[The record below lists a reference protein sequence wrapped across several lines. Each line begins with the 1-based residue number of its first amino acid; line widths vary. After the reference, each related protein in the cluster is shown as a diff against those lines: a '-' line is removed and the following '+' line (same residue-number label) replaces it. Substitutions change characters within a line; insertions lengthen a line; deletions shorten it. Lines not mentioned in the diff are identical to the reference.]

1 MLPYLRTHI
10 SGWLLNKLINNKH
23 KKMKI
28 IRISSI
34 LIFTLCLFLS
44 CNKKEGAK
52 PLITD
57 INNNPNWTQKFPGVW
72 ETSVNTPSEVNLLS
86 AVEAKPRA
94 EVLKTF
100 SEESFPVEK
109 SEIKVYT
116 KNGKTHIRFP
126 LDDKEQIYGL
136 GLNFKTVH
144 QRGRIMKLHM
154 DHYTGRDEGRTHA
167 PTPFFASSKG
177 YGVLINS
184 AKYID
189 VYVGTGVTKDSK
201 NPAES
206 RDRNTSK
213 NWNPRPKSDNLELI
227 VPDNG
232 VEIVMFSGKDVQE
245 TVQRFN
251 LYCGGGFVPPKW
263 GLGFWQRT
271 PTLYDEHAVQEEVD
285 GFTKNNFPLDVV
297 GLEPGW
303 HSKSYPCTFEWD
315 KTRFPN
321 PDAFVNKMT
330 NQGIRLNSW
339 INPFVS
345 PSASIFES
353 IKPYTGTHTVWTG
366 IVPDFTMPEAI
377 KIMSDH
383 FQKEVISKGVSG
395 LKIDEVD
402 GYDVWLWPDSAQFPS
417 GLDGEM
423 MRSIYGSLVQKWSTD
438 MYRKINQRTYGLVR
452 ASNVGSVSYPYVIYN
467 DYYRHQDF
475 ITALIN
481 SSFTGTLWTP
491 EVRSSGSPEDWIR
504 RMQSVCFSPMA
515 MLNAWADGTKPWSYP
530 EVYKYCQDVAFLRMQ
545 LLPYIYSTFSEYYL
559 KGIPPF
565 RAMAMEEGFSF
576 NEVVEDGELSS
587 TNNPYKEA
595 VKKEIKD
602 QYMMGES
609 ILVAPMFADQKTRTV
624 VLPKGKWFDFYT
636 GAYVG
641 DGEIITASH
650 GLDKI
655 PLYVKDGAI
664 IPMMKQIKNTS
675 EWTPQTDLEVRV
687 YGSKSHE
694 FVLYDDDGE
703 SFDYEKGEYTQKVL
717 STSIVS
723 GKLNGTIKDLK
734 DGKSWSYRNLR
745 WNFMSK

>member
-1 MLPYLRTHI
+1 M
-10 SGWLLNKLINNKH
+10 
-23 KKMKI
+23 KKI
-28 IRISSI
+28 GV
-34 LIFTLCLFLS
+34 LFFALGMILS
-44 CNKKEGAK
+44 CNREVRQKEA
-52 PLITD
+52 LITY
-57 INNNPNWTQKFPGVW
+57 INNNPAWTQKFPGIWKTV
-72 ETSVNTPSEVNLLS
+72 VNTPSDLNLLN
-86 AVEAKPRA
+86 AVSAKPRTK
-94 EVLKTF
+94 VLASF
-100 SEESFPVEK
+100 SETYFPIDE

-126 LDDKEQIYGL
+126 LDEKEQIYGL

-213 NWNPRPKSDNLELI
+213 NWNSRPKSDNLELV

-232 VEIVMFSGKDVQE
+232 VEIVVFSGKNIQE
-245 TVQRFN
+245 TVQKFN
-251 LYCGGGFVPPKW
+251 LYCGGGFIPPKW

-271 PTLYDEHAVQEEVD
+271 PTLYDENAVQNEVD
-285 GFTKNNFPLDVV
+285 GFKQHNFPLDVV

-315 KTRFPN
+315 ETRFPD
-321 PDAFVNKMT
+321 PDAFIDKMK

-339 INPFVS
+339 INPYVS
-345 PSASIFES
+345 PSASIYNK
-353 IKPYTGTHTVWTG
+353 IKPFTGTHTVWTG
-366 IVPDFTMPEAI
+366 IVPDFTMSEVI
-377 KIMSDH
+377 EIMNNH
-383 FQKEVISKGVSG
+383 FQKEVLSKGVSG

-402 GYDVWLWPDSAQFPS
+402 GYDVWLWPDTAQFPS

-423 MRSIYGSLVQKWSTD
+423 MRSIYGSLVQKWSTE
-438 MYRKINQRTYGLVR
+438 MYRKNNTRTYGLVR
-452 ASNVGSVSYPYVIYN
+452 ASNAGAVSFPYVIYN
-467 DYYRHQDF
+467 DYYKHQDF

-481 SSFTGTLWTP
+481 SSFAGVLWTP
-491 EVRSSGSPEDWIR
+491 EVRSSGSSEDWVR

-515 MLNAWADGTKPWSYP
+515 MINAWADGTKPWSYP
-530 EVYKYCQDVAFLRMQ
+530 DVYEYCQDVAHLRMQ
-545 LLPYIYSTFSEYYL
+545 LLPYIYSAFSDYYF

-565 RAMAMEEGFSF
+565 RAMVMEEGFSYE
-576 NEVVEDGELSS
+576 EVVEEGKLSS
-587 TNNPYKEA
+587 TENPYAEA

-609 ILVAPMFADQKTRTV
+609 ILVAPMFAGQETRKV
-624 VLPKGKWFDFYT
+624 VLPKGKWYDFYT
-636 GAYVG
+636 GKLVG
-641 DGEIITASH
+641 EGEVIVANH

-655 PLYVKDGAI
+655 PLYVKDGGI
-664 IPMMKQIKNTS
+664 VPMMKPMKNTKA
-675 EWTPQTDLEVRV
+675 WNKDVALEIRV
-687 YGSKSHE
+687 YGHKANE
-694 FVLYDDDGE
+694 FVLYDDDGKT
-703 SFDYEKGEYTQKVL
+703 FDYEKGNYTQKVL
-717 STSIVS
+717 KTTHTN
-723 GKLNGTIKDLK
+723 GKLTGHIEDLK
-734 DGKSWSYRNLR
+734 LKGHWSYGKMH
-745 WNFMSK
+745 WNYMSFK

>member
-1 MLPYLRTHI
+1 MLGILFSCAPSENKVTLSKTTDSPEWGKTH
-10 SGWLLNKLINNKH
+10 
-23 KKMKI
+23 
-28 IRISSI
+28 
-34 LIFTLCLFLS
+34 
-44 CNKKEGAK
+44 
-52 PLITD
+52 
-57 INNNPNWTQKFPGVW
+57 PGIW
-72 ETSVNTPSEVNLLS
+72 KTIVNTPSELNLLN
-86 AVEAKPRA
+86 AVDAKPRTKA
-94 EVLKTF
+94 LANF
-100 SEESFPVEK
+100 SEESFPIEK

-126 LDDKEQIYGL
+126 LDAKEQIYGL

-154 DHYTGRDEGRTHA
+154 DHYTGKDDGRTHA

-213 NWNPRPKSDNLELI
+213 NWSSRPKSDNLELI
-227 VPDNG
+227 VPDTG
-232 VEIVMFSGKDVQE
+232 VEIVLFSGKNVQE

-251 LYCGGGFVPPKW
+251 LYCGGGFIPPKW

-271 PTLYDEHAVQEEVD
+271 PTLYDEKAVQKEVD

-315 KTRFPN
+315 ATRFPN
-321 PDAFVNKMT
+321 PDAFVDKMSS
-330 NQGIRLNSW
+330 QGIHLNSW
-339 INPFVS
+339 INPYVS
-345 PSASIFES
+345 PSASIYDK
-353 IKPYTGTHTVWTG
+353 IKPFTGTHTVWTG
-366 IVPDFTMPEAI
+366 LVPDLTMPEAV

-383 FQKEVISKGVSG
+383 FQKEVLSKGVSG

-402 GYDVWLWPDSAQFPS
+402 GFDRWLWPDAAQFPS

-438 MYRKINQRTYGLVR
+438 MYRENNTRTYGLVR
-452 ASNVGSVSYPYVIYN
+452 ASNVGSVSFPYVIYN
-467 DYYRHQDF
+467 DYYKHQDF

-491 EVRSSGSPEDWIR
+491 EVRSSGSSEDWIR

-530 EVYKYCQDVAFLRMQ
+530 EVYEYCQDVAFLRMQ
-545 LLPYIYSTFSEYYL
+545 LLPYLYSTFSGYYF

-565 RAMAMEEGFSF
+565 RAMAMEEGFSY
-576 NEVVEDGELSS
+576 EEITKGGELSS
-587 TNNPYKEA
+587 TDNPYAEA
-595 VKKEIKD
+595 VKREIKD

-609 ILVAPMFADQKTRTV
+609 ILVAPMFAGQKSRKV
-624 VLPKGKWFDFYT
+624 VLPKGKWYDFYT
-636 GAYVG
+636 GEFVG
-641 DGEIITASH
+641 EGEVIIAKH

-655 PLYVKDGAI
+655 PLYVKDGGI
-664 IPMMKQIKNTS
+664 IPMMKQIKNTR
-675 EWTPQTDLEVRV
+675 EWKKNTNLEVRV
-687 YGSKSHE
+687 YGNKTNE
-694 FVLYDDDGE
+694 FVMYDDDGKT
-703 SFDYEKGEYTQKVL
+703 FDYEKGNYSQK
-717 STSIVS
+717 SFKTSI
-723 GKLNGTIKDLK
+723 K
-734 DGKSWSYRNLR
+734 DGKLSGSVEDVKSEGNWSYGKIN
-745 WNFMSK
+745 WNFISSK